1 MRGLIMILAFTLLP
15 FAAQAASLNDFNGK
29 WGVDLVTT
37 TEKTPGMKPDE
48 ELLKL
53 VFIIDAKAK
62 TMRTDFPGRK
72 GSPMAFTVEKEDAAE
87 VLVKRVDG
95 KILKLRPYGKGQL
108 AVGEIRDSQPRSV
121 MYFVRQK

>member
-1 MRGLIMILAFTLLP
+1 MRKLILILAFTLLP
-15 FAAQAASLNDFNGK
+15 FGAEAASLNDFNGK

-53 VFIIDAKAK
+53 VFTIDAKAK

-72 GSPMAFTVEKEDAAE
+72 GAPMAFTVEKEDASE
-87 VLVKRVDG
+87 VLVKRADG
-95 KILKLRPYGKGQL
+95 KILRLQPYGKGQL
-108 AVGEIRDSQPRSV
+108 AVGEIKNNQSRSV

>member
-1 MRGLIMILAFTLLP
+1 MRKLILILAFTFLP
-15 FAAQAASLNDFNGK
+15 FCAQAASLNDFNGK

-53 VFIIDAKAK
+53 VFTIDAKAK
-62 TMRTDFPGRK
+62 SMRTDFPGRK
-72 GSPMAFTVEKEDAAE
+72 GAPMAFTVEKEDASE
-87 VLVKRVDG
+87 VLVKRADG
-95 KILKLRPYGKGQL
+95 KILRLQPYGKGQL
-108 AVGEIRDSQPRSV
+108 AVGEIKDNQPRSV